1 MNRAVNGPQLS
12 ERKASLRSYIVPL
25 ISRAMGSKR
34 RQLKI
39 SVPYMGKI
47 DAVVFGLNAANGFQE
62 VYTPETF
69 RFLDSVLG
77 NGWDYKRHA
86 NSGRYAFACQ
96 VNVRLNLNRQQL
108 EIIGYF
114 RDSSSFEWRMEYRED
129 IVKEICNALPSITM
143 QDQSAVC

>member
-47 DAVVFGLNAANGFQE
+47 DAVVFGLNAANGFR
-62 VYTPETF
+62 
-69 RFLDSVLG
+69 RFTRL
-77 NGWDYKRHA
+77 KPF
-86 NSGRYAFACQ
+86 AF
-96 VNVRLNLNRQQL
+96 
-108 EIIGYF
+108 
-114 RDSSSFEWRMEYRED
+114 
-129 IVKEICNALPSITM
+129 
-143 QDQSAVC
+143 